1 MNKLTSSLESSHFP
15 VMLDEIIKI
24 SSPSKGGTYIDCT
37 FGGGGY
43 SKKFLKF
50 PKTIVKALDRDNK
63 VKEIG
68 KKLEKKFP
76 NRFQF
81 FQTKFSQLE
90 AVIKEHV
97 DVIVFDLGLSSIQL
111 NDLKRGF
118 SFKSNENLDMSMGLN
133 EISAQDVINN
143 LSELELKLIIKIFGE
158 EKEAG
163 RIAKNIVKFRDEEK
177 EAAKIA
183 KNIVKT
189 RNEKKIIKV
198 NDLVKIIE
206 KSKKK
211 NYTSK
216 INPCT
221 KTFQALRIFVN
232 KEITE
237 LINGIITATKILK
250 PGGKILIVSFH
261 SIEDK
266 IVKYFFSNFSTNKS
280 QPSRYLP
287 ERENTITTALF
298 DEYKNKIFK
307 PTKKE
312 IDQNNRSRSAKLRY
326 ATRSKNKFSYPNG
339 LIKKYK
345 RYLEMEDMNV

>member
-1 MNKLTSSLESSHFP
+1 MNKSTSSLDSTHFP
-15 VMLDEIIKI
+15 VMLNEVIKI
-24 SSPSKGGTYIDCT
+24 SSPSKGGKYIDCT

-43 SKKFLKF
+43 SKKLLKF

-76 NRFQF
+76 DRFKF
-81 FQTKFSQLE
+81 FQTKFSKLDT
-90 AVIKEHV
+90 VTKEQV
-97 DVIVFDLGLSSIQL
+97 DIIIFDLGLSSIQL

-158 EKEAG
+158 EKEA
-163 RIAKNIVKFRDEEK
+163 
-177 EAAKIA
+177 AKIA

-198 NDLVKIIE
+198 KDLVKIIE

-237 LINGIITATKILK
+237 LISGIIIATKILK
-250 PGGKILIVSFH
+250 PGGKILIISFH

-266 IVKYFFSNFSTNKS
+266 IVKYFFSNFSSNKS
-280 QPSRYLP
+280 KPSRYLP
-287 ERENTITTALF
+287 EREDISTTALF
-298 DEYKNKIFK
+298 DEYKNKILK

-326 ATRSKNKFSYPNG
+326 ATRSKNKFSYPNE
-339 LIKKYK
+339 LINKYK
-345 RYLEMEDMNV
+345 RYLDMEATYG